1 MNAEKTKRP
10 AKRKATAIALITVLA
25 LLAAPLCPL
34 NCSGGDCRTW
44 QATSTQGEE
53 CHGASQTDFAQM
65 RPAKI
70 MVCDAPA
77 VAARTDAWSEHL
89 LKISRV
95 SADTLWAYAM
105 DSTALS
111 GFGESNLR
119 WGDARGPGQQFAET
133 QSILNLRI

>member
-1 MNAEKTKRP
+1 MNAEKTNG
-10 AKRKATAIALITVLA
+10 KRKTAAIALLTVLA
-25 LLAAPLCPL
+25 LLVSPRCAL
-34 NCSGGDCRTW
+34 NCSGADCRVR
-44 QATSTQGEE
+44 QATSAQGEE

-65 RPAKI
+65 RATRI

-95 SADTLWAYAM
+95 SADTSLADAM
-105 DSTALS
+105 SATALT
-111 GFGESNLR
+111 GFSEESNLR
-119 WGDARGPGQQFAET
+119 WGDARGPGRWFAET